1 MQNQLSPNLCNKV
14 NYFFHRDQFRYDFI
28 IHPYKNLDIIN
39 AVTNQRLSKRD
50 FIDYLLRFNQFYPL
64 TFFKYKS
71 IVALRDCDPFDNDF
85 YTLMAIPYSVLVSSF
100 CKWLFT
106 LNHYFSDFISDFHK
120 GQSVLES
127 IYSIKFSFLDDIL
140 PFELSSSIIGV
151 VTNDSL
157 TKGDG
162 FITIR
167 NSFVNIGKDIDPI
180 SNGY

>member
-1 MQNQLSPNLCNKV
+1 MQKQLSSDLYNRS
-14 NYFFHRDQFRYDFI
+14 NYLFHRDRFCYDFI

-39 AVTNQRLSKRD
+39 VVTNQRLSKRD

-120 GQSVLES
+120 GQNILES

-140 PFELSSSIIGV
+140 PFELQSSIIAV
-151 VTNDSL
+151 VSNDNL

-162 FITIR
+162 FITFR
-167 NSFVNIGKDIDPI
+167 NSFLKTID
-180 SNGY
+180 